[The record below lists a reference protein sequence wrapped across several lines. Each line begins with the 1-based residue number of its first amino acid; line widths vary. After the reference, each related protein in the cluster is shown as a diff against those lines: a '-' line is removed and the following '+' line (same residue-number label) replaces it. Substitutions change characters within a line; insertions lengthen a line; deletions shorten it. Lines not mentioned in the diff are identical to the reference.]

1 MKILIFDDSLHFLG
15 GVGKFSAYIAQTLQ
29 NKHEITIVSIK
40 KVKREFLEKSYKVR
54 LNGVKLKV
62 LKEEFF
68 GKNKIYKKILNF
80 INKIGNRGSVS
91 EIIRD
96 ITLKLILFKGYLNA
110 ISEYSRYFDVFIN
123 SNMTRGIYPHAK
135 RNIML
140 CHFPTN
146 FDWYTFTYYN
156 SLYIKIYTFLLYLL
170 NPPTGFFNKY
180 EIFCNS
186 KFTEKWTKKIWNLRP
201 KGVVYPPVDF
211 FQKKENKENIIIYV
225 GRFDPYGIKR
235 QHDAIR
241 AFKKL
246 HDSGLKGWEL
256 HLIGGTVEEAHQD
269 AYLNYLKSIAKGYP
283 ITFHENAKFDE
294 LGEFYSKAK
303 IYWNLRGL
311 YFKEDEKN
319 AWLYEH
325 FGITNIEAMQNY
337 CVPLVFNGG
346 GQVEVIENGKDGF
359 LINNLKELI
368 NLTKELAESDL
379 KREEIA
385 NNAYEKSKKFSFQNF
400 TKSILEIFE

>member
-1 MKILIFDDSLHFLG
+1 
-15 GVGKFSAYIAQTLQ
+15 VGKFSTYIAQTLQ
-29 NKHEITIVSIK
+29 DKHEITMVSIK
-40 KVKREFLEKSYKVR
+40 KVKRKFLEKSYKVKLDR
-54 LNGVKLKV
+54 VKLKV
-62 LKEEFF
+62 IKEGLF

-80 INKIGNRGSVS
+80 INRMGNKGSLS
-91 EIIRD
+91 TIFKDII
-96 ITLKLILFKGYLNA
+96 LNLIFFKGYLNT
-110 ISEYSRYFDVFIN
+110 ISEYSRYFDFFIN

-135 RNIML
+135 RNVML

-146 FDWYTFTYYN
+146 FTWNTFTYYN
-156 SLYIKIYTFLLYLL
+156 SLYIKAYTFLLYLL
-170 NPPTGFFNKY
+170 NPPTGFFNRY

-186 KFTEKWTKKIWNLRP
+186 KFTEKWTKNLWNVKP
-201 KGVVYPPVDF
+201 KGVLYPPVDF
-211 FQKKENKENIIIYV
+211 FQKKENKENFIIYV

-246 HDSGLKGWEL
+246 YDTGLKDWKL
-256 HLIGGTVEEAHQD
+256 HLIGGTVEEANQD
-269 AYLNYLKSIAKGYP
+269 AYLNYLKSLAKGYP
-283 ITFHENAKFDE
+283 IIFHENAKFTE

-311 YFKEDEKN
+311 YFKEDEAQ

-337 CVPLVFNGG
+337 CVPIVFNGG

-359 LINNLKELI
+359 LINSLKQLIKITRELVENNSRREDI
-368 NLTKELAESDL
+368 AE
-379 KREEIA
+379 K
-385 NNAYEKSKKFSFQNF
+385 AYEKSKKFSIQNF
-400 TKSILEIFE
+400 SESILKIFK